1 MEMKSTETPLAAKLQ
16 LHRKSLRWL
25 AGAVWA
31 IVAIVVYIGGGHAST
46 GYAIAALALAA
57 VQIILAFRNSPALRK
72 PGDEQTG
79 SGWKDAGSLVLAM
92 VIGVGTYP
100 FPSEGANASTHTANA
115 FSTDYASPTVE
126 ELSSPL
132 YIRVFLDATSID
144 VRLRTR
150 SMQSFECLQ
159 YGWQRA
165 WV

>member
-1 MEMKSTETPLAAKLQ
+1 MGDRRNRG
-16 LHRKSLRWL
+16 LHRRRARKHS
-25 AGAVWA
+25 
-31 IVAIVVYIGGGHAST
+31 
-46 GYAIAALALAA
+46 YAIAALALAA

-100 FPSEGANASTHTANA
+100 FPSEGMLAALILGVGTCLFLYASPLQNA